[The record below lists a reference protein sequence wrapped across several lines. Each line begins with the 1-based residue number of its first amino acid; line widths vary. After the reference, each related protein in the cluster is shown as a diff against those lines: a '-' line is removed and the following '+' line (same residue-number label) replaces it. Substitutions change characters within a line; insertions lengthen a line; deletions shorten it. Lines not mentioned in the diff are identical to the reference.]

1 VQKGKEAGFFR
12 VQHKRCAT
20 FKAGICNYLFDMG
33 EYGPGGNN
41 TWVVLKPA
49 AVAAK
54 AKAAKGGAVASKK
67 GKGKA
72 K

>member
-1 VQKGKEAGFFR
+1 
-12 VQHKRCAT
+12 
-20 FKAGICNYLFDMG
+20 MG
-33 EYGPGGNN
+33 EYGPDGKN